1 MEHRDTGTGRETA
14 AAAQPSTIWEAF
26 RSMAGRRPD
35 ALAVLEG
42 ISSTTYGGMKAMA
55 EGIAEAL
62 HPGIGREDRPAA
74 VLCSGS
80 TTGTAAILG
89 ALRAGRPYS
98 LVNPDLP
105 GGRILDILADLGDP
119 EALLDEEASRQ
130 LKERGV
136 PLPGRIISVE
146 EVRHP
151 GPGFPCPRLR
161 SSSSLAAVIHTSG
174 STGAAKGVMRDQRSI
189 LFPALKIS
197 SSYSLGDGD
206 VFAVTVPLSKGIPT
220 VIFPPLL
227 RGAALAV
234 YPLEEWGLS
243 PLPKWLEENRVS
255 HLQLHAALLR
265 EMLDGLPEE
274 FAFSR
279 LRCVIPQYRFFRR
292 DLERL
297 FRHLP
302 PSATVVHGLG
312 SVETGRAVLN
322 FLNRESVFEGDV
334 VPVGF
339 PVEGTEVRLV
349 DGDGNP
355 AAPGEVGEIE
365 LRSSSL
371 CSGYW
376 NNPELTAR
384 TFLPDP
390 EDPRRRVFRTGDLA
404 KRLKDGSYAW
414 VGRKDFRT
422 KVRGRTVYLE
432 EVECALQSLPQVRDA
447 AAVSSEREDGD
458 SVITAYV
465 VPEREGVEVREIREA
480 LLPLLPGYAVPS
492 LWSVVK
498 ELPVLGNGKVDRQGL
513 LRSGPAGA
521 PVPRVYE
528 APRGE
533 MERKIASEWERVLG
547 VRPVGRRDNFFELGG
562 HSLLAFRLVDRILG
576 VTGVSVPPSLLLEAP
591 TVSAMAERVASGTPF
606 RGRCLFPL
614 SESEGK
620 RKLFLVPPPVAT
632 AMYFLPLSREL
643 EGDFSVYAFQSVAL
657 DGETAP
663 HGSIGEAAE
672 HYLGELAKVQ
682 PHGPYLLGGKCVGA
696 YTALEMA
703 GRLRDRGEEVELLV
717 VFDTLGFL
725 RKNRKKRKT
734 LSHYW
739 AHRNLYREKGILKI
753 LKGRLLP
760 YLRPFLIPL
769 LRLASRATASGS
781 AGRAL
786 LSAVQGHAIRKYR
799 PRFHHGKTLLIL
811 NGTWENRKDDP
822 DVVWAKPEGG
832 LIRVVVP
839 GSAHRDLPADPSSAS
854 LAAEAIRRALEPEG
868 IVP

>member
-1 MEHRDTGTGRETA
+1 MTIQERFREIAVTFPERRALLEGTSAITYGELEARSNRIAHGLRKNGRTEPVPILCAGSIPA
-14 AAAQPSTIWEAF
+14 AAALFGALK
-26 RSMAGRRPD
+26 AGR
-35 ALAVLEG
+35 G
-42 ISSTTYGGMKAMA
+42 Y
-55 EGIAEAL
+55 
-62 HPGIGREDRPAA
+62 
-74 VLCSGS
+74 C
-80 TTGTAAILG
+80 
-89 ALRAGRPYS
+89 

-105 GGRILDILADLGDP
+105 EIRILDILADLGNP
-119 EALLDEEASRQ
+119 EGLLDEEASRQ
-130 LKERGV
+130 LADRGIS
-136 PLPGRIISVE
+136 LRGRTISVE
-146 EVRHP
+146 EAMETFHGSPPEAAVPSP
-151 GPGFPCPRLR
+151 GPA
-161 SSSSLAAVIHTSG
+161 SVNYTSG
-174 STGAAKGVMRDQRSI
+174 STGAPKGVMWHNEAMMLETAILTKDYGFRSC
-189 LFPALKIS
+189 
-197 SSYSLGDGD
+197 D
-206 VFAVTVPLSKGIPT
+206 VFALLAPLVRGTPMS
-220 VIFPPLL
+220 LL
-227 RGAALAV
+227 PALLNGACLAV
-234 YPLEEWGLS
+234 YPLKEWGLG

-255 HLQLHAALLR
+255 HMRVHAALLR
-265 EMLDGLPEE
+265 QVLDGLPEG

-302 PSATVVHGLG
+302 ASATVVHGLG

-620 RKLFLVPPPVAT
+620 RKLFLVPPLAAT
-632 AMYFLPLSREL
+632 AMFFLPLSREL

-682 PHGPYLLGGKCVGA
+682 PHGPYLLGGMCAGA

-717 VFDTLGFL
+717 ALDTLGFVL
-725 RKNRKKRKT
+725 GM
-734 LSHYW
+734 
-739 AHRNLYREKGILKI
+739 AREKKDLSYYWGRRRIYAGKGLLRTLRDKFISEMRPVIISVLK
-753 LKGRLLP
+753 LGRKMLGPESVQRLL
-760 YLRPFLIPL
+760 RHIQVH
-769 LRLASRATASGS
+769 S
-781 AGRAL
+781 A
-786 LSAVQGHAIRKYR
+786 RKYR
-799 PRFHHGKTLLIL
+799 PRPYGGKVLLVMSEERSNERASPDRVWHG
-811 NGTWENRKDDP
+811 
-822 DVVWAKPEGG
+822 
-832 LIRVVVP
+832 
-839 GSAHRDLPADPSSAS
+839 
-854 LAAEAIRRALEPEG
+854 LAAEVTSRVIPGSGHRSVSGDPSFSVMAAQAIRETLGHGAPAG
-868 IVP
+868 VPPLHGMQEKGGTGR